1 MTNDYWIFYKRK
13 NCYDLVI
20 DIYDCDYMERPR
32 EERFSE
38 LKCLLKNDIMDIRRV
53 HIQGLTS
60 SLILQRGKNTLTRQE
75 FTPRY
80 LPILR

>member
-38 LKCLLKNDIMDIRRV
+38 LKNLLKYKV
-53 HIQGLTS
+53 
-60 SLILQRGKNTLTRQE
+60 
-75 FTPRY
+75 Y
-80 LPILR
+80 